1 MQISAFTTGIKIEI
15 ITYSGKWSPT
25 GEHQDNTQVGSFSQ
39 EAVFLFQQKS
49 LDMQIN
55 ARVVR
60 QGLAMQVLVFF

>member
-39 EAVFLFQQKS
+39 EAVFLFQQK
-49 LDMQIN
+49 IPWYEN
-55 ARVVR
+55 
-60 QGLAMQVLVFF
+60 